1 MEERWRG
8 ECVPGCSLGP
18 AEVSLASAIFFS
30 VAFDSCVCEVLP
42 EQLRRGAIRFQVI
55 SATSCPGCTFD
66 RVFLR
71 CSNRGRARCSKSR
84 LTADGGGQG
93 PIEQFQ
99 EFPFSNAR
107 CRRSVLRSPGPLHG
121 YGGSPE
127 AYRGFVMSRVLFL
140 LLAMVLAGLGQP
152 TLAAPLPDEL
162 PAALPAAPPVAP
174 LPMGSAPQPQPEAA
188 EPDLPGSDAASA
200 DGEATT
206 KDGLKIGNGSL
217 RLRQDDPGP
226 TRESPLRD
234 PRLNPYAPRQ
244 P

>member
-1 MEERWRG
+1 MVE
-8 ECVPGCSLGP
+8 VP
-18 AEVSLASAIFFS
+18 
-30 VAFDSCVCEVLP
+30 
-42 EQLRRGAIRFQVI
+42 R
-55 SATSCPGCTFD
+55 
-66 RVFLR
+66 
-71 CSNRGRARCSKSR
+71 
-84 LTADGGGQG
+84 
-93 PIEQFQ
+93 PIEALSCRVC
-99 EFPFSNAR
+99 FS
-107 CRRSVLRSPGPLHG
+107 CSWPWCSP
-121 YGGSPE
+121 
-127 AYRGFVMSRVLFL
+127 AW
-140 LLAMVLAGLGQP
+140 ANP

>member
-1 MEERWRG
+1 M
-8 ECVPGCSLGP
+8 PGCSLGP

-107 CRRSVLRSPGPLHG
+107 CHRSVLRSPGPLRG

-188 EPDLPGSDAASA
+188 EPDLPGSDTASA

-234 PRLNPYAPRQ
+234 PRLNPYAPHQ

>member
-1 MEERWRG
+1 M
-8 ECVPGCSLGP
+8 PGCSLGP

-55 SATSCPGCTFD
+55 SASSCPGCTFD

-107 CRRSVLRSPGPLHG
+107 CRWSVLRSPGPLRG

>member
-1 MEERWRG
+1 M
-8 ECVPGCSLGP
+8 PGCSLGP

-30 VAFDSCVCEVLP
+30 VAFDSCVCEVLL

-107 CRRSVLRSPGPLHG
+107 CRWSVLRSPGPLRG

>member
-1 MEERWRG
+1 M
-8 ECVPGCSLGP
+8 PGCSLGP

-107 CRRSVLRSPGPLHG
+107 CHRSVLRSPGPLRG

-162 PAALPAAPPVAP
+162 PAALPAA
-174 LPMGSAPQPQPEAA
+174 
-188 EPDLPGSDAASA
+188 PDLPGSDAASA

>member
-1 MEERWRG
+1 M
-8 ECVPGCSLGP
+8 PGCSLGP

-107 CRRSVLRSPGPLHG
+107 CRWSVLRSPGPLRG

-234 PRLNPYAPRQ
+234 PRLNPYAPR
-244 P
+244 

>member
-1 MEERWRG
+1 M
-8 ECVPGCSLGP
+8 PGCSLGP

-55 SATSCPGCTFD
+55 SATSCSGCTFD

-107 CRRSVLRSPGPLHG
+107 CRWSVLRSPGPLRG

-174 LPMGSAPQPQPEAA
+174 SPMGSAPQPQPEAA

-200 DGEATT
+200 DGEAAT

>member
-1 MEERWRG
+1 
-8 ECVPGCSLGP
+8 
-18 AEVSLASAIFFS
+18 
-30 VAFDSCVCEVLP
+30 
-42 EQLRRGAIRFQVI
+42 
-55 SATSCPGCTFD
+55 
-66 RVFLR
+66 
-71 CSNRGRARCSKSR
+71 
-84 LTADGGGQG
+84 
-93 PIEQFQ
+93 
-99 EFPFSNAR
+99 
-107 CRRSVLRSPGPLHG
+107 
-121 YGGSPE
+121 
-127 AYRGFVMSRVLFL
+127 MSRVLFL

-162 PAALPAAPPVAP
+162 PAALPAAPPVVP
-174 LPMGSAPQPQPEAA
+174 LPMGSAPQPEPEAA

>member
-1 MEERWRG
+1 M
-8 ECVPGCSLGP
+8 PGCSLGP

-107 CRRSVLRSPGPLHG
+107 CRWSVLRSPGPLRG

-174 LPMGSAPQPQPEAA
+174 LPMGSAPQPQPEVA

>member
-1 MEERWRG
+1 
-8 ECVPGCSLGP
+8 
-18 AEVSLASAIFFS
+18 
-30 VAFDSCVCEVLP
+30 
-42 EQLRRGAIRFQVI
+42 
-55 SATSCPGCTFD
+55 
-66 RVFLR
+66 
-71 CSNRGRARCSKSR
+71 
-84 LTADGGGQG
+84 
-93 PIEQFQ
+93 
-99 EFPFSNAR
+99 
-107 CRRSVLRSPGPLHG
+107 
-121 YGGSPE
+121 
-127 AYRGFVMSRVLFL
+127 MSRVLFL

-244 P
+244 PLTDGPRPVVGRV

>member
-1 MEERWRG
+1 
-8 ECVPGCSLGP
+8 
-18 AEVSLASAIFFS
+18 
-30 VAFDSCVCEVLP
+30 
-42 EQLRRGAIRFQVI
+42 
-55 SATSCPGCTFD
+55 
-66 RVFLR
+66 
-71 CSNRGRARCSKSR
+71 
-84 LTADGGGQG
+84 
-93 PIEQFQ
+93 
-99 EFPFSNAR
+99 
-107 CRRSVLRSPGPLHG
+107 
-121 YGGSPE
+121 
-127 AYRGFVMSRVLFL
+127 MSRVLFL

-200 DGEATT
+200 DGRRPPGTA
-206 KDGLKIGNGSL
+206 KISSGSL

>member
-1 MEERWRG
+1 M
-8 ECVPGCSLGP
+8 PGCSLGP

-107 CRRSVLRSPGPLHG
+107 CRWSVLRSPGPLRG

-174 LPMGSAPQPQPEAA
+174 LPMGSAPQPQLEAA

>member
-1 MEERWRG
+1 M
-8 ECVPGCSLGP
+8 PGCSLGP

-55 SATSCPGCTFD
+55 SATSCSGCTFD

-84 LTADGGGQG
+84 LTVDGGGQG

-107 CRRSVLRSPGPLHG
+107 CRWSVLRSPGPLRG

>member
-1 MEERWRG
+1 M
-8 ECVPGCSLGP
+8 PGCSLGP

-107 CRRSVLRSPGPLHG
+107 CHRSVLRSPGPLRG

-174 LPMGSAPQPQPEAA
+174 LP
-188 EPDLPGSDAASA
+188 
-200 DGEATT
+200 
-206 KDGLKIGNGSL
+206 
-217 RLRQDDPGP
+217 
-226 TRESPLRD
+226 
-234 PRLNPYAPRQ
+234 
-244 P
+244 

>member
-1 MEERWRG
+1 M
-8 ECVPGCSLGP
+8 PGCSLGP

-84 LTADGGGQG
+84 LTVDGGGQG
-93 PIEQFQ
+93 SMEQFQ

-107 CRRSVLRSPGPLHG
+107 CRWSVLRSPGPLRG

>member
-1 MEERWRG
+1 M
-8 ECVPGCSLGP
+8 PGCSLGP

-71 CSNRGRARCSKSR
+71 CSNRRRARCSKSR

-107 CRRSVLRSPGPLHG
+107 CHRSVLRSPGPLRG

-200 DGEATT
+200 DGGATT

>member
-1 MEERWRG
+1 M
-8 ECVPGCSLGP
+8 PGCSLGP

-55 SATSCPGCTFD
+55 SATSCSGCTFD

-107 CRRSVLRSPGPLHG
+107 CRWSVLRSPGPLRG

>member
-1 MEERWRG
+1 
-8 ECVPGCSLGP
+8 
-18 AEVSLASAIFFS
+18 
-30 VAFDSCVCEVLP
+30 
-42 EQLRRGAIRFQVI
+42 
-55 SATSCPGCTFD
+55 
-66 RVFLR
+66 
-71 CSNRGRARCSKSR
+71 
-84 LTADGGGQG
+84 
-93 PIEQFQ
+93 
-99 EFPFSNAR
+99 
-107 CRRSVLRSPGPLHG
+107 
-121 YGGSPE
+121 
-127 AYRGFVMSRVLFL
+127 MSRVLFL

-226 TRESPLRD
+226 TRGKPAARSPPESLRTASALTD
-234 PRLNPYAPRQ
+234 GPRPVVGRV
-244 P
+244 

>member
-1 MEERWRG
+1 M
-8 ECVPGCSLGP
+8 PGCSLGP

-55 SATSCPGCTFD
+55 SATSCSGCTFD

-107 CRRSVLRSPGPLHG
+107 CRWSVLRSPGPLRG

-188 EPDLPGSDAASA
+188 EPDLPGSDTASA

>member
-1 MEERWRG
+1 M
-8 ECVPGCSLGP
+8 PGCSLGP

-30 VAFDSCVCEVLP
+30 LAFDSCVCEVLP

-55 SATSCPGCTFD
+55 SATSCSGCTFD

-107 CRRSVLRSPGPLHG
+107 CRWSVLRSPGPLRG

>member
-1 MEERWRG
+1 M
-8 ECVPGCSLGP
+8 PGCSLGP

-107 CRRSVLRSPGPLHG
+107 CHRSVLRSPGPLRG

-162 PAALPAAPPVAP
+162 PAGPARRPPVAAVARCPWATARPAARRARLPAARPAGARRGSVGPGRRAP
-174 LPMGSAPQPQPEAA
+174 W
-188 EPDLPGSDAASA
+188 PGAGKAH
-200 DGEATT
+200 AT
-206 KDGLKIGNGSL
+206 
-217 RLRQDDPGP
+217 
-226 TRESPLRD
+226 
-234 PRLNPYAPRQ
+234 
-244 P
+244 

>member
-1 MEERWRG
+1 M
-8 ECVPGCSLGP
+8 PGCSLGP

-55 SATSCPGCTFD
+55 SATSCSGCTFD

-107 CRRSVLRSPGPLHG
+107 CHRSVLRSPGPLRG

-188 EPDLPGSDAASA
+188 EPDLPGSDTASA

>member
-107 CRRSVLRSPGPLHG
+107 CHRSVLRSPGPLRG

-162 PAALPAAPPVAP
+162 PAALPAAP
-174 LPMGSAPQPQPEAA
+174 E
-188 EPDLPGSDAASA
+188 
-200 DGEATT
+200 
-206 KDGLKIGNGSL
+206 
-217 RLRQDDPGP
+217 
-226 TRESPLRD
+226 
-234 PRLNPYAPRQ
+234 
-244 P
+244 